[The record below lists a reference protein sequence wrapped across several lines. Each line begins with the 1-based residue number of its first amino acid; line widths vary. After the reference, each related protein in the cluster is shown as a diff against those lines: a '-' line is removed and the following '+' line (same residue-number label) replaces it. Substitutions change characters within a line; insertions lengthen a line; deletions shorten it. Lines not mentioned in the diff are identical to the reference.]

1 MFMRLVQVKVK
12 LETAD
17 QIPHVYA
24 TTILPVLQQTPGC
37 LYASL
42 IRKVQHTFSE
52 LYQWKMAVERR
63 SSAQVMTT
71 EDMKVAGYDV
81 VSGKLFQ

>member
-1 MFMRLVQVKVK
+1 MISVTVWDNKEAADVYESSGLFRK
-12 LETAD
+12 LT
-17 QIPHVYA
+17 
-24 TTILPVLQQTPGC
+24 
-37 LYASL
+37 
-42 IRKVQHTFSE
+42 RKVQHTFSE